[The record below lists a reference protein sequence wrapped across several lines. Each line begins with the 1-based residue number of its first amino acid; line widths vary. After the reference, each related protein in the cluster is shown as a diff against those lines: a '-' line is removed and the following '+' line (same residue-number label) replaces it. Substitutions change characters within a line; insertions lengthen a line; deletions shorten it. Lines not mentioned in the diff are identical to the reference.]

1 MRVSLFRNREEAGGE
16 EPRRCVEGLDATLFL
31 AILRG
36 AGMLLSY
43 RNPLTN
49 WRIEPFTL
57 LNGCG

>member
-1 MRVSLFRNREEAGGE
+1 LRNREEAGGE

-43 RNPLTN
+43 RKPLTN

-57 LNGCG
+57 LNGY